1 MSKIALVLEGG
12 ALRGIYTSGV
22 LDVFLEENILADC
35 VIGVSA
41 GALNS
46 MSYITKQKGRSAKVN
61 LEYHNDPRYI
71 GAKALKS
78 NKGIIGFDYLFGEI
92 SHSLLPFDFDAFQ
105 NSSQRFIAVATN
117 CITGKG
123 EFFEKGKV
131 SNILACIQAS
141 ASMPLA
147 SDMVFINNIP
157 YLDGAVSTSIPI
169 DWALKNDFDKIIV
182 VLTRDKNYTKK
193 EISKSLKRVYRAK
206 YKNYPRL
213 VKKIFTMPRR
223 YNRIK
228 RKIENLAEQQ
238 KIFVIR
244 PSQEV
249 TVSRL
254 EKDTK
259 KLQDLYNQG
268 IQDTK
273 DCLPLLRTYLNS

>member
-12 ALRGIYTSGV
+12 ALRGIYTAGV
-22 LDVFLEENILADC
+22 LDVFLQENISADC

-41 GALNS
+41 GALNA
-46 MSYITKQKGRSAKVN
+46 MSYITKQKGRSAQVN
-61 LEYHNDPRYI
+61 LQFHNNPRYI

-105 NSSQRFIAVATN
+105 NSPQRFIVVATN
-117 CITGKG
+117 CVTGKG
-123 EFFEKGKV
+123 EFFENRKV
-131 SNILACIQAS
+131 DNIFACIQAS

-147 SDMVFINNIP
+147 SDMVLIHHTP

-169 DWALKNDFDKIIV
+169 DWALKNGFDKIIV
-182 VLTRDKNYTKK
+182 VLTRDRNYTKK
-193 EISKSLKRVYRAK
+193 EITKSLKRVYRAK

-228 RKIENLAEQQ
+228 KKIESLAQQQ

-259 KLQDLYNQG
+259 KLENLYKLG

-273 DCLPLLRTYLNS
+273 NCLPLLQNYLNS